1 MENLTIRR
9 MMPEDI
15 PIIAAWM
22 ITVPLWQRYGLTLH
36 RAQAQF
42 ETALHHG
49 DVLQVAD
56 LPDDP
61 ACGFAWGILNGAFGR
76 SAYLR
81 LIGVRP
87 GSSGRNIGS
96 ELLENMEQVVSAV
109 SDSLFLLVS
118 DFNHDAQR
126 FYFRHGYQQIGSI
139 PGYVLPDV
147 SELVLWKPLRQLQGG

>member
-9 MMPEDI
+9 MTPEDI
-15 PIIAAWM
+15 PILAAWM
-22 ITVPLWQRYGLTLH
+22 VTIPLWQRYGLTQQ
-36 RAQAQF
+36 RAQSQF
-42 ETALHHG
+42 EVALQRG

-81 LIGVRP
+81 LIGVHP
-87 GSSGRNIGS
+87 NSAGHNIGS
-96 ELLENMEQVVSAV
+96 ALLQNMEQVVSAV

-126 FYFRHGYQQIGSI
+126 FYLRNGYQQVGSI
-139 PGYVLPDV
+139 PGYVLADV
-147 SELVLWKPLRQLQGG
+147 NELVLWKSLR